1 LNLPVREHANLHRR
15 LDALQ
20 SRAREGDA
28 DQRTLAQIEDL
39 LAEGYA
45 RALAGDAGRR
55 RLEQRL
61 ELLMPRIEDPAVAD
75 EARRL
80 ALQLRTLDR
89 AVTELRAKL
98 ASVRDEFVAQGGGRL
113 PSG

>member
-1 LNLPVREHANLHRR
+1 MSEHADLDWRF
-15 LDALQ
+15 DALRL
-20 SRAREGDA
+20 RAREREA
-28 DQRTLAQIEDL
+28 DERTLSQMEDL

-45 RALAGDAGRR
+45 RALAGEAGSR

-61 ELLMPRIEDPAVAD
+61 ELLLPRIEDPAVAK

-80 ALQLRTLDR
+80 ALQRQTLDG

-98 ASVRDEFVAQGGGRL
+98 AGMRDEFVAQGGGRS